1 MQGLIC
7 NLYNAE
13 GAFCKNLGFDQITK
27 YFRLEKHMNQACEL
41 RHRQSLGL
49 LTGAQPTSRFWGA
62 GLAVMRRTGRRE
74 PGDPY

>member
-1 MQGLIC
+1 MLRFELKSNQLMQGLIC

-41 RHRQSLGL
+41 IDIGSRSVSSPELSRPAGSGARGL
-49 LTGAQPTSRFWGA
+49 L
-62 GLAVMRRTGRRE
+62 
-74 PGDPY
+74 